1 MVVNAAIVGL
11 GRWGQTLVASVEGKS
26 EAIRFTAGVT
36 RTPAKAAEF
45 SAAHRIPLGDDY
57 HAVLADPMIDA
68 VVLATPHSQHAEQ
81 TVAAAHAGKHIFV
94 EKPFTLTKAS
104 AEGAVD
110 AVERAGV
117 VLALGHNRR
126 FLPSLAELRHRIASG
141 ALGDIAHVEA
151 NASGSGALRYRPG
164 IWRASRAESPSGG
177 MAGMGIHMV
186 DTMIDLFGRIAE
198 VHAQSLQ
205 LVTNVGIDDTTSIL
219 LHFEN
224 GMSGYLATLAATPP
238 AWRLHVFGSNAWVE
252 IRDESRFESRSL
264 KGNPEVIDFPP
275 IDKERAE
282 LEAFATAITG
292 DLAYPVPLADAI
304 HGIAVFEAINRSAES
319 KVTVSVG

>member
-1 MVVNAAIVGL
+1 MGVNAAIVGL

-26 EAIRFTAGVT
+26 EAIKFTAGVT

-45 SAAHRIPLGDDY
+45 AAAHRIPLGDDY
-57 HAVLADPMIDA
+57 DAVLADPKIDA

-81 TVAAAHAGKHIFV
+81 MVAAARAGKHIFV

-104 AEGAVD
+104 AEEAVD

-126 FLPSLAELRHRIASG
+126 FLPSIAELRQRIASG

-151 NASGSGALRYRPG
+151 NASGSGALRYQPG

-186 DTMIDLFGRIAE
+186 DTMIGLFGRIAE
-198 VHAQSLQ
+198 VHARSLQ

-219 LHFEN
+219 LLFEN
-224 GMSGYLATLAATPP
+224 GMSGYLATLAATPS
-238 AWRLHVFGSNAWVE
+238 AWRLQVFGSKAWVE
-252 IRDESRFESRSL
+252 IREETRFESRPL
-264 KGNPEVIDFPP
+264 KGKPDVIDFPP

-282 LEAFATAITG
+282 LEAFAAAIVG
-292 DLAYPVPLADAI
+292 DPAYPVPLADAI

-319 KVTVSVG
+319 RATVSVG

>member
-45 SAAHRIPLGDDY
+45 AAAYRIPLGDDY
-57 HAVLADPMIDA
+57 HAVLADPKIDA

-126 FLPSLAELRHRIASG
+126 FLPSLAELRRRIASG

-164 IWRASRAESPSGG
+164 IWRASREESPSGG

-238 AWRLHVFGSNAWVE
+238 AWRLQVFGSAAWVE
-252 IRDESRFESRSL
+252 IREESRFESRLL
-264 KGNPEVIDFPP
+264 KGKPEVIDYPP

-282 LEAFATAITG
+282 LEAFAAAIAG
-292 DLAYPVPLADAI
+292 DPAYPVPLVDAI

>member
-26 EAIRFTAGVT
+26 ETIRFTVGVT
-36 RTPAKAAEF
+36 RRPAKAAEF
-45 SAAHRIPLGDDY
+45 AAARRIALGDDY
-57 HAVLADPMIDA
+57 DAVLADPNIDA

-81 TVAAAHAGKHIFV
+81 TVAAARAGKHIFV

-126 FLPSLAELRHRIASG
+126 FLPSIAELRRRIASG
-141 ALGDIAHVEA
+141 ALGEISHVEA

-164 IWRASRAESPSGG
+164 AWRASRAESPSGG

-186 DTMIDLFGRIAE
+186 DTMIGLFGRISK

-205 LVTNVGIDDTTSIL
+205 LVTDVGIDDTTSIL
-219 LHFEN
+219 LRFEN
-224 GMSGYLATLAATPP
+224 GMSGYLATLAATAP
-238 AWRLHVFGSNAWVE
+238 AWRLQVFGSHSWVE
-252 IRDESRFESRSL
+252 IREESRFEARSL
-264 KGNPEVIDFPP
+264 KGKPEVIDYPP
-275 IDKERAE
+275 FDKERAE
-282 LEAFATAITG
+282 LEAFAAAIAG
-292 DLAYPVPLADAI
+292 DAAYPVPPADAI

-319 KVTVSVG
+319 GVTVTVG